1 MTLNLGFLLML
12 EGVVKWYNMKKGY
25 GFIQSEGA
33 EKDIFIHVTTLQ
45 KSGLKKLLEG
55 QAVIFDVDNENERP
69 AAINVALK

>member
-33 EKDIFIHVTTLQ
+33 EKDIFIHVTSLQ

-55 QAVIFDVDNENERP
+55 QAVTFDVDNANGRP

>member
-1 MTLNLGFLLML
+1 ML

-55 QAVIFDVDNENERP
+55 QAVTFDVDNENERP

>member
-25 GFIQSEGA
+25 GFIQLEGA
-33 EKDIFIHVTTLQ
+33 EKDIFIHVTSLQ

-55 QAVIFDVDNENERP
+55 QAVTFDVDNANGRP